1 MLLTWLP
8 AWLSKMQCAP
18 SADRN
23 KAPIAAVLA
32 KYEPFAGSKPAS
44 LLEVASGTGQ
54 HAAHLAAAFP
64 HVVWQPTEFAGG
76 SAGPESPAYGDLA
89 PVFASIVAHTSG
101 MANVRSPLA
110 LDASASPWP
119 APIES
124 ATFDAIFACN
134 VLHISPYAVTEG
146 LLAGAA
152 RRLVPG
158 SGLLCVYGP
167 FMVDG
172 EHTSDSNAAFSAR
185 LQAQNSAWAVRDAT
199 AIAETARAQHLT
211 RTRTRT
217 RTLALA
223 LTRTLTRTLTPTL
236 TLTRRAP
243 STVLSS
249 WRARRCPPTTSCSS
263 SGRRRDVL
271 WCNTCAEYRLRSG
284 EDRSEAGDRRT
295 MAQDCARV
303 GDLLTEHYRTASKL

>member
-54 HAAHLAAAFP
+54 HAAHLATAFP

-89 PVFASIVAHTSG
+89 PVFASIVAYTSG
-101 MANVRSPLA
+101 MANVRPPLA

-199 AIAETARAQHLT
+199 AIAETARAQHLPEPEPEPEPNPNPSPNPSPSPSPNPNPHQASYIAT
-211 RTRTRT
+211 GREMLSDRT
-217 RTLALA
+217 
-223 LTRTLTRTLTPTL
+223 
-236 TLTRRAP
+236 
-243 STVLSS
+243 
-249 WRARRCPPTTSCSS
+249 
-263 SGRRRDVL
+263 DF
-271 WCNTCAEYRLRSG
+271 
-284 EDRSEAGDRRT
+284 
-295 MAQDCARV
+295 
-303 GDLLTEHYRTASKL
+303 TEIFKRY